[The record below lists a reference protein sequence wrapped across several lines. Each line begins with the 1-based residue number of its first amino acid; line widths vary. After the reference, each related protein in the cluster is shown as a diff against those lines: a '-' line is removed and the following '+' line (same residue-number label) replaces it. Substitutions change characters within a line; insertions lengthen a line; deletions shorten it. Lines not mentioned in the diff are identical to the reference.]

1 MRIIRNLEAA
11 IQFTAPI
18 VTLGTYDG
26 VHIGHQEILK
36 NLVKKAKESN
46 KESVLF
52 TFDPHP
58 RIVLDP
64 INHSVKLIDTLEER
78 LVKLE
83 KTGLDTV
90 VLFPFTKEFSQ
101 LSAREFVKSILVDK
115 LNVSEM
121 MVGYD
126 HHFGKNRQGNFEELK
141 VLGSEFGFNVSQ
153 IQAVDF
159 NGETVS
165 STKIRKSILEGKTDV
180 VTQYLGQPYQFNGEV
195 VKGNQLGRTIGFPTA
210 NIQISDKNKIV
221 PANGVY
227 AVEIDFNG
235 DRLKG
240 VMNIGTKP
248 TVQDSLQI
256 HLEVFIFDFS
266 SDIYGENLRVFVRDF
281 IRSEQRFSSLDEL
294 KLQLRKDEESARE
307 ILSNF

>member
-11 IQFTAPI
+11 IQFISPI

-64 INHSVKLIDTLEER
+64 VNHSVKLIDTLEER

-101 LSAREFVKSILVDK
+101 LSAREFVKSILVNK
-115 LNVSEM
+115 LHVSEM

-126 HHFGKNRQGNFEELK
+126 HHFGKNRQGNFDELK
-141 VLGSEFGFNVSQ
+141 LLGSEFGFNVSQ

-180 VTQYLGQPYQFNGEV
+180 VTQYLGGPYQFNGEV

-210 NIQISDKNKIV
+210 NIQISDINKII

-235 DRLKG
+235 ECLKG

-307 ILSNF
+307 ILSNL

>member
-1 MRIIRNLEAA
+1 MRIIRNLESAVH
-11 IQFTAPI
+11 FNSPI
-18 VTLGTYDG
+18 VTLGTFDG
-26 VHIGHQEILK
+26 VHIGHQQILK
-36 NLVKKAKESN
+36 NLVEKAKASN
-46 KESVLF
+46 SESVLF

-78 LVKLE
+78 LKKLE

-90 VLFPFTKEFSQ
+90 VLFPFTIAFSQ
-101 LSAREFVKSILVDK
+101 LSARDFVQSILVDK

-126 HHFGKNRQGNFEELK
+126 HHFGKNRQGNFEELE
-141 VLGSEFGFNVSQ
+141 VLGKEYGFKVSQ
-153 IQAVDF
+153 INAVDF
-159 NGETVS
+159 DGETVS
-165 STKIRKSILEGKTDV
+165 STKIRKLIFEGNTNLANKF
-180 VTQYLGQPYQFNGEV
+180 LGTPYQFNGII

-210 NIQISDKNKIV
+210 NVQISDVNKIIL
-221 PANGVY
+221 ANGVY
-227 AVEIDFNG
+227 AVELELNG
-235 DRLKG
+235 EFLRG

-266 SDIYGENLRVFVRDF
+266 SDIYGENLHVFVRDF
-281 IRSEQRFSSLDEL
+281 IRSEKRFSSLDEL
-294 KLQLRKDEESARE
+294 KLQLKKDEETARN
-307 ILSNF
+307 ILSNY

>member
-1 MRIIRNLEAA
+1 MRIIRNLEEA
-11 IQFTAPI
+11 IQFKAPI

-126 HHFGKNRQGNFEELK
+126 HHFGKNRQGNFDELK

-210 NIQISDKNKIV
+210 NIQISDKNKII

>member
-36 NLVKKAKESN
+36 NLVKKAQESN

-90 VLFPFTKEFSQ
+90 ILFPFTKEFSQ

-115 LNVSEM
+115 LHISEM

-126 HHFGKNRQGNFEELK
+126 HHFGKNRQGNFDELK
-141 VLGSEFGFNVSQ
+141 VLGSEFGFNVLQ

-180 VTQYLGQPYQFNGEV
+180 VTQYLGEPYQFNGEV

-210 NIQISDKNKIV
+210 NIQISDKNKII

-227 AVEIDFNG
+227 AVELDLN
-235 DRLKG
+235 DERLNG

-266 SDIYGENLRVFVRDF
+266 SDIYGENLHVYVRDF
-281 IRSEQRFSSLDEL
+281 IRSEKRFSSLDEL
-294 KLQLRKDEESARE
+294 KLQLRKDEKTARE
-307 ILSNF
+307 ILSNL

>member
-101 LSAREFVKSILVDK
+101 LSAREFVKTILVDK
-115 LNVSEM
+115 LHVSEM

-126 HHFGKNRQGNFEELK
+126 HHFGKNRQGNFDELK
-141 VLGSEFGFNVSQ
+141 LLGSEFGFNVSQ

-180 VTQYLGQPYQFNGEV
+180 VSQYLGQPYQFNGEV

-210 NIQISDKNKIV
+210 NIQISDKNKIIL
-221 PANGVY
+221 ANGVY

-307 ILSNF
+307 ILSNL

>member
-1 MRIIRNLEAA
+1 
-11 IQFTAPI
+11 
-18 VTLGTYDG
+18 
-26 VHIGHQEILK
+26 
-36 NLVKKAKESN
+36 LVSDFSVFNSEY

-115 LNVSEM
+115 LHVSEM

-126 HHFGKNRQGNFEELK
+126 HHFGKNRQGNFDELK

-180 VTQYLGQPYQFNGEV
+180 VTQYLGEPYQFNGEV

-210 NIQISDKNKIV
+210 NIQISDKNKII

-227 AVEIDFNG
+227 AVELDLNG
-235 DRLKG
+235 ERLNG

-266 SDIYGENLRVFVRDF
+266 SDIYGENLHVYVRDF
-281 IRSEQRFSSLDEL
+281 IRSEKRFSSLDEL
-294 KLQLRKDEESARE
+294 KLQLRKDEKTARE
-307 ILSNF
+307 ILSNL